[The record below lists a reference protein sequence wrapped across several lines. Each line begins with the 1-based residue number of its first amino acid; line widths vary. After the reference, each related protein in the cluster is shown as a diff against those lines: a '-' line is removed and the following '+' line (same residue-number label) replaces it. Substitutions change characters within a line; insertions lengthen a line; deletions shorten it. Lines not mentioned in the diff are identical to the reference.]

1 MWESREALRNFI
13 ESRGTLAPFF
23 FVALQAG
30 QVVLAPLPGE
40 VTGFLAGFLFGAWK
54 GFLLAMAGLAI
65 GSSAAFGL
73 ARLARGP
80 VERRLK
86 DRKFY
91 RHVVDFT
98 RHHGIT
104 TAFLLFLFPGFPK
117 DYLCYALGLLP
128 FSFRTFFPVMLI
140 GRAPATLALT
150 LEGDAFFRKDW
161 GFLLWVGLVAGLS
174 FLLFHKLKK
183 RLEVEP

>member
-1 MWESREALRNFI
+1 MESQ
-13 ESRGTLAPFF
+13 GPLAPLA
-23 FVALQAG
+23 FVVLQAG

-40 VTGFLAGFLFGAWK
+40 ATGFLAGFLFGAWK
-54 GFLLAMAGLAI
+54 GFSLAMAGLAV

-80 VERRLK
+80 LERRLK

-91 RHVVDFT
+91 RRTVDFT
-98 RHHGIT
+98 RHYGVT
-104 TAFLLFLFPGFPK
+104 AAFLLFLFPGFPK

-128 FSFRTFFPVMLI
+128 FPFRVFFPVMLL

-150 LEGDAFFRKDW
+150 LEGDAAFREDW
-161 GFLLWVGLVAGLS
+161 DLLLWVGLAAGLS
-174 FLLFHKLKK
+174 LLLFLKLKK
-183 RLEVEP
+183 RLEVEA